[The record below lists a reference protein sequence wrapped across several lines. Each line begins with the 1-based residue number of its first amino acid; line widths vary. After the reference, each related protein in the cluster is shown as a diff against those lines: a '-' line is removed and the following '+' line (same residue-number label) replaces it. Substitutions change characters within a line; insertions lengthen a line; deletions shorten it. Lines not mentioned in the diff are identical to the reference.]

1 MPRRY
6 WQPDSG
12 RWVNWVMP
20 ADDRSNDAA
29 FWTFVGVIGT
39 VDEKFCLVDLVMSA
53 KMPTFASQ

>member
-1 MPRRY
+1 
-6 WQPDSG
+6 
-12 RWVNWVMP
+12 MP